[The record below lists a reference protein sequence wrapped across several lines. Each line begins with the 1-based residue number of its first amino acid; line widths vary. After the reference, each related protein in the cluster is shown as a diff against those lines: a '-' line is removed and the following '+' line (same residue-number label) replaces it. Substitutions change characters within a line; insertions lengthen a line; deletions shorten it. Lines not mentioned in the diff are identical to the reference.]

1 MSDRPLEMF
10 IGVGVIVVRNGQV
23 LLGQRLGSHGAGT
36 WAPPGGHLEPA
47 ETVEDCARRELL
59 EETGLTL
66 QTCVAGPYSVNDFP
80 ERGRRYVT
88 LFVVVTAAPSEPT
101 VREPT
106 KCAQWQWFTPGH
118 WPTPLFSPMASLVA
132 SGWRPPD

>member
-1 MSDRPLEMF
+1 MF

-36 WAPPGGHLEPA
+36 WAPPGGHLEA
-47 ETVEDCARRELL
+47 DETVEDCARRELL
-59 EETGLTL
+59 EETGLAL

-88 LFVVVTAAPSEPT
+88 LFVVVTAALGEPA

-106 KCAQWQWFTPGH
+106 KCAQWQWFTPGQ

-132 SGWRPPD
+132 SGWQPRE